1 MNVTCRLATL
11 PIWLPALLLLPV
23 LGCQDT
29 ASEPVVNSD
38 TAVASSNDVDSG
50 HTDNTDVDITLTV
63 TDVHGFDDTI
73 ASLGG
78 HVVLVDFW
86 ATWCHPCLAG
96 FPHTVEL
103 YEEFH
108 DRGLEVVS
116 VSFDE
121 ADDHPTALAFLKKNG
136 AVFTNLRSKHGF
148 NSEIPFETE
157 GALPVLRVYDAQGK
171 LIVAFASGDPT
182 GPPFTP
188 DDVRRAV
195 EQAIET
201 LESAAPD
208 NESAA
213 PDSES
218 AAPDGAA
225 EADSDG

>member
-1 MNVTCRLATL
+1 MNMPRHLSIPCHLTMPRRPNMPRRPVLLPMLSLAL
-11 PIWLPALLLLPV
+11 FLPV
-23 LGCQDT
+23 LGCQEAT
-29 ASEPVVNSD
+29 PEPNVNADESVVPND
-38 TAVASSNDVDSG
+38 DAVA
-50 HTDNTDVDITLTV
+50 DITLTV
-63 TDVHGFDDTI
+63 TDEHGFDDTI
-73 ASLGG
+73 ASLRG

-121 ADDHPTALAFLKKNG
+121 ADDHDTALTFLKKSG

-148 NSEIPFETE
+148 NSEIPFETS
-157 GALPVLRVYDAQGK
+157 GALPVLRVYDTQGE
-171 LIVAFASGDPT
+171 LITAFASGDPT

-188 DDVRRAV
+188 DDVRQAV
-195 EQAIET
+195 EQAIES

-208 NESAA
+208 KA
-213 PDSES
+213 P
-218 AAPDGAA
+218 
-225 EADSDG
+225 EAGGDA